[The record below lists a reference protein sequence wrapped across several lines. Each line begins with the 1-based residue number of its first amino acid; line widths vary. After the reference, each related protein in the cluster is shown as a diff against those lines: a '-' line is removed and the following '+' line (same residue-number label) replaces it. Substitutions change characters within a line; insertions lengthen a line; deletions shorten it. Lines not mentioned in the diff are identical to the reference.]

1 MGNFDLKKYLAEGRI
16 NLNEVEGD
24 KEEGGTYRVYM
35 NSDMDEPKRIDYE
48 RYFGDGTK
56 AEMIKQ
62 AKKWAYGKDPYNQYG
77 DPILVV
83 VTHEDDINDVA
94 WTNSKLYDVN
104 HDFFDKDGNEYID
117 YDREEYDYSESVNEG
132 KGIDLADR
140 YVAKLRQEF
149 KNLSDD
155 EVNEFRKAIAEA
167 FDLRWLVYEGPVN
180 EAMKFSED
188 LSRIIAYGLMEAGVL
203 AIDGNN
209 ESELRKIDEI
219 ILNIL
224 LKAGEKDN
232 YTI

>member
-1 MGNFDLKKYLAEGRI
+1 MKKSQLRQLIREVIKSSINENVPDNEGI
-16 NLNEVEGD
+16 
-24 KEEGGTYRVYM
+24 YRVYM
-35 NSDMDEPKRIDYE
+35 NSDPDEPKRIDYE

-104 HDFFDKDGNEYID
+104 HDFFDPDGNEYID

-132 KGIDLADR
+132 KGIELADR

-167 FDLRWLVYEGPVN
+167 FDLRWGITRDGGRPPAGVYEGQDNFGMGVDFNPP
-180 EAMKFSED
+180 SERNPSNKMIYD
-188 LSRIIAYGLMEAGVL
+188 LVKALY
-203 AIDGNN
+203 
-209 ESELRKIDEI
+209 EL
-219 ILNIL
+219 LN
-224 LKAGEKDN
+224 KK
-232 YTI
+232 